1 MDGIMPLWKDRGM
14 TSHDCVFK
22 LRKILG
28 IKKIG
33 HAGTLDPNVDGVL
46 LLAIGKGT
54 KVIEFIENSDKTY
67 SGEITLGFSTTT
79 DDASGDLLDKVQ
91 LDETSISDEL
101 IDQRIEEML
110 GEQIQIPPMYSAVKV
125 NGRKLYSYARFGQS
139 VERPERKI
147 RIKQFRRTSELRFN
161 DSEQTISFDFIVE
174 CGKGTYI
181 RTLAVDLGKKLG
193 LPSHM
198 SSLTRIGSSGITKE
212 ETVTLE
218 AAAEMTG
225 AGTIENAV
233 TSIEKVLK
241 NFDSFHLSENGWK
254 MVKDGKVFERE
265 EFSGYEFPLVFF
277 YNNYAVAVYKIHPR
291 KNHLIKPIKVLRQE
305 M

>member
-218 AAAEMTG
+218 TAAEMTG

-233 TSIEKVLK
+233 TSVEKVLK

-254 MVKDGKVFERE
+254 MVKDGIVFERE